1 MAKSAGTERTPLR
14 SGFALRMRTGSEKH
28 GERDRSLGSLQGA
41 SRMKSAIFGTLFVMA
56 GMTAALV
63 FINDSSRHMAVRVY
77 VPGEA
82 TLQSA
87 Q

>member
-1 MAKSAGTERTPLR
+1 MG
-14 SGFALRMRTGSEKH
+14 SGIRF
-28 GERDRSLGSLQGA
+28 LGSLQGA
-41 SRMKSAIFGTLFVMA
+41 SSMKSAIFGTLFIMA

-63 FINDSSRHMAVRVY
+63 VINDSSQHMTARVY

-82 TLQSA
+82 TIQST

>member
-1 MAKSAGTERTPLR
+1 
-14 SGFALRMRTGSEKH
+14 
-28 GERDRSLGSLQGA
+28 
-41 SRMKSAIFGTLFVMA
+41 MKSAIFGTLFIMA

-63 FINDSSRHMAVRVY
+63 VINDSSQHMTARVY

-82 TLQSA
+82 TIQST